1 MITIARGDLLAAEVD
16 ALVNTVNCV
25 GVMGKGI
32 ALQFKRKFPDMF
44 KAYAKACKAGEV
56 QTGTMFVVP
65 THALQG
71 PQWIINFPTK
81 QHWRSPSKIEYVT
94 QGLVDL
100 HRVLR
105 ELGITSIALPPLGS
119 GNGGLDWNDVEPL
132 IREALSDLDS
142 VDIKLYAPSD
152 AVRAIAPRA
161 GLRMTWGRAMLLQ
174 LVTQYV
180 AKRQALE
187 PWEDAS
193 GASHLEIQKLMYFA
207 SHYEP
212 KLDLGYAPGRYGPY
226 SERVRHL
233 VQEMEGNFLEG
244 FGDGANPVL
253 ALNPIAPTTAGCEKA
268 NAYLA
273 THATTEQETINKVL
287 QLIEGFESPYG
298 TELLASTHW
307 S

>member
-105 ELGITSIALPPLGS
+105 ELGITSIALPPL
-119 GNGGLDWNDVEPL
+119 
-132 IREALSDLDS
+132 AQ
-142 VDIKLYAPSD
+142 AT
-152 AVRAIAPRA
+152 AVSI
-161 GLRMTWGRAMLLQ
+161 GMTSSRSF
-174 LVTQYV
+174 
-180 AKRQALE
+180 AKR
-187 PWEDAS
+187 
-193 GASHLEIQKLMYFA
+193 
-207 SHYEP
+207 
-212 KLDLGYAPGRYGPY
+212 
-226 SERVRHL
+226 
-233 VQEMEGNFLEG
+233 
-244 FGDGANPVL
+244 
-253 ALNPIAPTTAGCEKA
+253 
-268 NAYLA
+268 
-273 THATTEQETINKVL
+273 
-287 QLIEGFESPYG
+287 
-298 TELLASTHW
+298 
-307 S
+307 